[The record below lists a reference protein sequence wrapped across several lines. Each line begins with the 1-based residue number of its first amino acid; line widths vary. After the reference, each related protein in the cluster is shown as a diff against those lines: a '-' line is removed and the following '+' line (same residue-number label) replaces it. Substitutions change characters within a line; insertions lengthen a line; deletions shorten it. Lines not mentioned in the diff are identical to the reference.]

1 MLFSCENRN
10 IKKKKNPPNTFEP
23 GFGTSAAIMETRILV
38 NSYTSKFLMS
48 ALKSGF
54 PNLSAFEF
62 LNWIIFVTEDFPMH
76 FRVFRVSLIGH
87 MCTHTLNQKCL
98 GGRGRGKGA
107 VRSGRGRRAGDNI
120 VPD

>member
-10 IKKKKNPPNTFEP
+10 IKKKKTQPNTFEP

-76 FRVFRVSLIGH
+76 FRVFRVSLTNRTH
-87 MCTHTLNQKCL
+87 VHTHTQPKMSW
-98 GGRGRGKGA
+98 
-107 VRSGRGRRAGDNI
+107 RSGEGEGGSPKWEREAGRRQNC
-120 VPD
+120 P